1 MGSPLG
7 PLLANVFM
15 SHIEE
20 KLEREGKLP
29 SFYRR
34 YVDDTLTIMPN
45 IDTASNFLD
54 TLNKAHSSV
63 KFTMETD
70 CDGMIPFLGIQLLNQ
85 SSQIEAKVY
94 VKPTNSGLLLH
105 HQSHVDNRFKKGLLR
120 TMLDRTHRLSS
131 SWTHFSDECDRLKTI
146 FSRLKYRKHLVNS
159 TIKSFI
165 DSKVCDQQRPLSP
178 PQETDDTNRVVLPF
192 KDQVSADV
200 VKKQLKDL
208 SLKVHT
214 TIQPV
219 FLSRKIEQELNVKET
234 KPAIVD

>member
-1 MGSPLG
+1 MEPSTNRLMAWLWGPPLG

-15 SHIEE
+15 SYIEE

-54 TLNKAHSSV
+54 KLNKAHSSV

-120 TMLDRTHRLSS
+120 TMLDRTHRLIYL
-131 SWTHFSDECDRLKTI
+131 HFGHI
-146 FSRLKYRKHLVNS
+146 F
-159 TIKSFI
+159 
-165 DSKVCDQQRPLSP
+165 P
-178 PQETDDTNRVVLPF
+178 TNVTV
-192 KDQVSADV
+192 
-200 VKKQLKDL
+200 
-208 SLKVHT
+208 
-214 TIQPV
+214 
-219 FLSRKIEQELNVKET
+219 
-234 KPAIVD
+234 